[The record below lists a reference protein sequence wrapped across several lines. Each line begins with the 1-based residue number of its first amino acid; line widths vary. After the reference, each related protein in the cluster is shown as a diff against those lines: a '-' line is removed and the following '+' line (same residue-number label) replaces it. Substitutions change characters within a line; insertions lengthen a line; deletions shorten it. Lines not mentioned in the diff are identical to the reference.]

1 MGDIIDYCQGLLI
14 DDNIEGIFVH
24 QKGNDNIRINRR
36 RSDAKLK
43 EQFLPLNTTEENN
56 VSQCVSSTKLKNAA
70 RIINSDENNTTN
82 NNKIE
87 NAIENELINS
97 VTKMTKIIES
107 LENKNKI
114 LENEKNEI
122 KKENLQL
129 LQKIEMYKNT
139 LSNFKNENFK
149 NDNPENINIKEEKSD
164 YKELKGN
171 KEEKIKIIFLFKN
184 NKKINEL
191 YKEPR
196 VEIMAYKY
204 EMFIEVKLRLLNL
217 RHLDARDIKSYSH
230 NSKEINDW
238 LTLDELN
245 FLNNTYVTCEL
256 S

>member
-14 DDNIEGIFVH
+14 DDNIDGIFVH

-36 RSDAKLK
+36 RSDVKLK

-56 VSQCVSSTKLKNAA
+56 VSQCVSSTKLKNEA
-70 RIINSDENNTTN
+70 RIINSDENNRINN

-87 NAIENELINS
+87 KAIENELINS
-97 VTKMTKIIES
+97 VSKMTKIIES

-114 LENEKNEI
+114 LENEKKEI
-122 KKENLQL
+122 KNENLQL
-129 LQKIEMYKNT
+129 RQKIEMYKNT
-139 LSNFKNENFK
+139 ISNLKNENFK
-149 NDNPENINIKEEKSD
+149 DNPENLNVEEDKSD
-164 YKELKGN
+164 DKELKGN

-230 NSKEINDW
+230 NSKEVNDW
-238 LTLDELN
+238 LTLEELN